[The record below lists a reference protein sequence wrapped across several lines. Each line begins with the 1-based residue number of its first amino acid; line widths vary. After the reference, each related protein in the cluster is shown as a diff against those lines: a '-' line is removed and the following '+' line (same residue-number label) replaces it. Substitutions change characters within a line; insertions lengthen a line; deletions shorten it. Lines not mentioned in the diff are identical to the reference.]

1 MWLVPGFSYAEQ
13 HVGTN
18 GIGTALEGRRPT
30 EVFGHEHFVE
40 HLEDL
45 ACAGAPIRH
54 PVTGKILGVID
65 LTCWRTEANALMVAT
80 AATTARRIEEA
91 LLAASGRHELTLL
104 HDYLTAVQRGGDSA
118 VLAVGDDLVMMN
130 DRARELIAPATRP
143 CCWPGRPT
151 RCGPGATASSSS
163 TCRAGRPRACSA
175 GPAGTRRA
183 RRAASC
189 R

>member
-104 HDYLTAVQRGGDSA
+104 HDYLTAVQRGATPRCSPSA
-118 VLAVGDDLVMMN
+118 
-130 DRARELIAPATRP
+130 T
-143 CCWPGRPT
+143 T
-151 RCGPGATASSSS
+151 S
-163 TCRAGRPRACSA
+163 
-175 GPAGTRRA
+175 
-183 RRAASC
+183 
-189 R
+189 